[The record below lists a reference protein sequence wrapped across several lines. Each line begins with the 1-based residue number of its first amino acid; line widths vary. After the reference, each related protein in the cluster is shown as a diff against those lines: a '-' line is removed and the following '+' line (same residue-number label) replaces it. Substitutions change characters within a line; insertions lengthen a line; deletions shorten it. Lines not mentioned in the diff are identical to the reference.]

1 MEGAKALY
9 IDDEVRV
16 KVALLPVGNTSLS
29 HFERFA
35 GALAGITEVEL
46 GELDLD
52 TLPSSSS
59 TAFPCKTGVWA
70 GSTLRIGYADS
81 ILQASP
87 WDTLQASRQVMAV
100 VGVCC
105 CADNMDLMRA
115 WESFLIEVQH
125 SHVLRSSLAVHCLAF
140 NPIQGQEH
148 GMVGGPWGNTLHCI
162 TGSDPA
168 GMSTQIRAV
177 LKQVAGEV
185 VHGLEQL
192 IVTAEGYLP
201 NLITPN
207 DGGDAKDPKV
217 RLKRGPGR
225 VCKRQADLCLL
236 AGCPQVYTRMLAH
249 VGWAYLAAAGLVD
262 LTWCAC
268 HAALNY

>member
-1 MEGAKALY
+1 MEGAKALLL
-9 IDDEVRV
+9 DDEVRV
-16 KVALLPVGNTSLS
+16 RVALLPVGNTSLP
-29 HFERFA
+29 HFQRFA
-35 GALAGITEVEL
+35 GLLAGITEVEL
-46 GELDLD
+46 GDLEPNS
-52 TLPSSSS
+52 LPSSGS

-70 GSTLRIGYADS
+70 GSTLRIAYADS

-87 WDTLQASRQVMAV
+87 WDTLQANRQVMAV
-100 VGVCC
+100 IGVCC
-105 CADNMDLMRA
+105 CAENMDLMRA

-140 NPIQGQEH
+140 NPIQGQE
-148 GMVGGPWGNTLHCI
+148 GMAGGQWGNTLHCI
-162 TGSDPA
+162 TGSDA
-168 GMSTQIRAV
+168 VAMSTQIRSV
-177 LKQVAGEV
+177 LMQVAGEV

-192 IVTAEGYLP
+192 IVTAEGYLH

-236 AGCPQVYTRMLAH
+236 AGCPQVCMRMH
-249 VGWAYLAAAGLVD
+249 AYRDTHTILNAARHGQR
-262 LTWCAC
+262 
-268 HAALNY
+268 